1 MDFIYAA
8 LPLALLVSYLGL
20 QVWSLR
26 RFAGGWWYAACVPA
40 GAMVAAVLVAVIG
53 GLSGSNLA
61 PIWVV
66 FTLPVALLAL
76 VALAVLRW
84 LFSGGRG

>member
-8 LPLALLVSYLGL
+8 LPLVLLLSYLAL
-20 QVWSLR
+20 QIWSLR

-40 GAMVAAVLVAVIG
+40 GAMVAALLVAVIG
-53 GLSGSNLA
+53 SLAGSNLA

-66 FTLPVALLAL
+66 FTLPVALLVL
-76 VALAVLRW
+76 VAVTVLRW